1 MGKVTV
7 HQDYFFLIKSS
18 CVCVKESVHVGGG
31 GGWGSEV
38 MVEIFKGN
46 ATDKAPNVDNINKLN
61 YL

>member
-1 MGKVTV
+1 M
-7 HQDYFFLIKSS
+7 L
-18 CVCVKESVHVGGG
+18 CVKESVHVGRG